1 MKKEVETL
9 DSLQNM
15 INGVAIAI
23 HTYDTFIPAMK
34 DPETKLIFQDIRSGH
49 RRHLDLLTR
58 RVEELGH
65 RPRIQPNLQMWIA
78 EVIMDARTR
87 VGMAPEKMIRWALK
101 GEDMGLTSAEE
112 VVAGDLDE
120 VSQELVDQILIDSA
134 DYVNQLAELIHE

>member
-1 MKKEVETL
+1 MNKKVETL

-23 HTYDTFIPAMK
+23 HTYDTFIPEIK
-34 DPETKLIFQDIRSGH
+34 NPETQLALQNIRSGH

-65 RPRIQPNLQMWIA
+65 RPRIQQNLQMRIA
-78 EVIMDARTR
+78 EWMMEARTQ
-87 VGMAPEKMIRWALK
+87 VGIAPEKMIRWALK
-101 GEDMGLTSAEE
+101 GEDMGLTTAEE

-120 VSQELVDQILIDSA
+120 VSKELVDQILIDSA
-134 DYVNQLAELIHE
+134 EYVNQLTDLIHE

>member
-1 MKKEVETL
+1 MQQKVETL

-23 HTYDTFIPAMK
+23 HTYDTFIPEMK
-34 DPETKLIFQDIRSGH
+34 DPEVQLLFQDIRTGH
-49 RRHLDLLTR
+49 RHHLDLLIR

-65 RPRIQPNLQMWIA
+65 RPQIQQNLRMWLA
-78 EVIMDARTR
+78 EVMMEARTR
-87 VGMAPEKMIRWALK
+87 VGIAPEKMIRWALR

-120 VSQELVDQILIDSA
+120 VSKELVDQILLDSA
-134 DYVNQLAELIHE
+134 GYVDQLTDLIH